1 MAGGAGHPV
10 IPIRADEAQV
20 VLGRA
25 LNKQFM
31 DAVSP
36 FGLASPWIR

>member
-1 MAGGAGHPV
+1 V
-10 IPIRADEAQV
+10 IPIRPDEAQV

-25 LNKQFM
+25 LNKQVM
-31 DAVSP
+31 DALDP